1 MKRSIAILL
10 AASLAVSGCGV
21 FGGGDKKPKTP
32 VLGERLPVLNYEAK
46 VEADPDLAELTVTL
60 PEALA
65 NDSWSQPGGNAA
77 KSMGHLQLGATIAR
91 VWTASIGEGSSSGA
105 RLNAT
110 PVVAGGRIFTIDT
123 TATVRSFDAK
133 TGAAGWSTRL
143 VKEGEKSNVAF
154 GGGVSVADG
163 RVYAASG
170 YGVAAAFDAATGA
183 QVWRV
188 DLGMPLRGAPSIE
201 GGRVYVLAQDNQLFA
216 LSITD
221 GKTLWDSSGTVEQTG
236 LLGAGAPAVALDTAV
251 VGFSSGEL
259 NAVRV
264 ENGRVVWQDALART
278 GRSTALAALAD
289 IDASPVIDRGRV
301 FAIGH
306 GGRMAALELATGQRV
321 WERNLA
327 GTSTPWVAGD
337 FVFAVTIEGELVAV
351 TRGEGKV
358 KWVSQLPKWRDEEDK
373 KGAIQWS
380 GPVLAGDR
388 LILTGT
394 NGRIVSVSPYSGEIL
409 NQVEVDGIVY
419 LPPIVA
425 DGMLYVLTDEGRLSA
440 FR

>member
-1 MKRSIAILL
+1 MKRSIAIVL

-21 FGGGDKKPKTP
+21 FGGGNKKPKTP

-46 VEADPDLAELTVTL
+46 VEADPDLAELAVTL
-60 PEALA
+60 PAA
-65 NDSWSQPGGNAA
+65 APNDSWTQPGGNAA
-77 KSMGHLQLGATIAR
+77 KSMGHLQLGASLSRAWS
-91 VWTASIGEGSSSGA
+91 VQIGEGSSKTA

-123 TATVRSFDAK
+123 TATVRAFDAK
-133 TGAAGWSTRL
+133 TGGAAWSSRIT
-143 VKEGEKSNVAF
+143 KEGEKSGVAF

-163 RVYAASG
+163 RVYATSG
-170 YGVAAAFDAATGA
+170 YGIAAAFDATSGA
-183 QVWRV
+183 QVWRA
-188 DLGMPLRGAPSIE
+188 DLGAPLRGAPSIE
-201 GGRVYVLAQDNQLFA
+201 GGRVYVLTQDNQLFA
-216 LSITD
+216 LGVAD
-221 GKTLWDSSGTVEQTG
+221 GKTIWDSTGTVEQTG
-236 LLGAGAPAVALDTAV
+236 LLGAAAPAVAQETAV

-259 NAVRV
+259 NALRV

-278 GRSTALAALAD
+278 GRTTALAALTD

-337 FVFAVTIEGELVAV
+337 FIFAVTVEGELVCV

-358 KWVSQLPKWRDEEDK
+358 KWVTQLPKWRDEEDK
-373 KGAIQWS
+373 KGAIHWS

-388 LILTGT
+388 LVLTGT
-394 NGRIVSVSPYSGEIL
+394 NGQVVSVSPYSGELL
-409 NQVEVDGIVY
+409 NRTEVGGVIY

-425 DGMLYVLTDEGRLSA
+425 DGMLYVLSDEGRLTA
-440 FR
+440 LR

>member
-21 FGGGDKKPKTP
+21 FGGGAKKSKTP

-46 VEADPDLAELTVTL
+46 VEADPDLAELAVTL
-60 PEALA
+60 PAAAL

-77 KSMGHLQLGATIAR
+77 KSMGHLQLGATLTRA
-91 VWTASIGEGSSSGA
+91 WTASIGEGSSKGA

-110 PVVAGGRIFTIDT
+110 PVVSGGRVFTIDT
-123 TATVRSFDAK
+123 SATVRAFDAK
-133 TGAAGWSTRL
+133 TGAAAWSTRL
-143 VKEGEKSNVAF
+143 VKEGEKTNVAF
-154 GGGVSVADG
+154 GGGVSAADG

-170 YGVAAAFDAATGA
+170 YGIAAAFDAATGA

-216 LSITD
+216 LSSTD

-236 LLGAGAPAVALDTAV
+236 LLGAGAPAVAQETAV

-259 NAVRV
+259 NALRV

-278 GRSTALAALAD
+278 GRTTALAALAD

-337 FVFAVTIEGELVAV
+337 FVFAVTVDGELVCV

-358 KWVSQLPKWRDEEDK
+358 KWVSQLRRWRNEEK
-373 KGAIQWS
+373 KKDAIHWS

-394 NGRIVSVSPYSGEIL
+394 NGQVASVSPYSGEL
-409 NQVEVDGIVY
+409 LSSADVDGVVY
-419 LPPIVA
+419 LPPVVA
-425 DGMLYVLTDEGRLSA
+425 DGMLYVLSDEGRLTA

>member
-21 FGGGDKKPKTP
+21 FGGGAKKSKTP

-46 VEADPDLAELTVTL
+46 VEPDPDLAELAVTL
-60 PEALA
+60 PAATL

-77 KSMGHLQLGATIAR
+77 KSMGHLQLSSTLTR
-91 VWTASIGEGSSSGA
+91 VWTASIGEGSTKGA

-110 PVVAGGRIFTIDT
+110 PVVSGGRVFTIDT
-123 TATVRSFDAK
+123 SATVRAFDAK

-143 VKEGEKSNVAF
+143 VKEGEKTNVAF
-154 GGGVSVADG
+154 GGGVSAAEG

-170 YGVAAAFDAATGA
+170 YGIAAAFDAATGA

-216 LSITD
+216 LSTTD

-236 LLGAGAPAVALDTAV
+236 LLGAGAPAVAQETAV

-259 NAVRV
+259 NALRV

-278 GRSTALAALAD
+278 GRTTALAALAD

-306 GGRMAALELATGQRV
+306 GGRMAALELSTGQRV

-337 FVFAVTIEGELVAV
+337 FVFAVTVDGELVCV

-358 KWVSQLPKWRDEEDK
+358 KWVSQLRRWRKEEK
-373 KGAIQWS
+373 KKDAIHWS

-394 NGRIVSVSPYSGEIL
+394 NGQIASVSPYSGEL
-409 NQVEVDGIVY
+409 LAGTEVDGVVY
-419 LPPIVA
+419 LPPVVA